1 MLNHVSHFIKLTVF
15 LYFVKQIVISFVTF
29 DISLTFLILIFIKNS
44 IFCFYKFGVTCM
56 YVYAAKIETH

>member
-29 DISLTFLILIFIKNS
+29 DVSLTFLIFIKNS

-56 YVYAAKIETH
+56 YMLPK